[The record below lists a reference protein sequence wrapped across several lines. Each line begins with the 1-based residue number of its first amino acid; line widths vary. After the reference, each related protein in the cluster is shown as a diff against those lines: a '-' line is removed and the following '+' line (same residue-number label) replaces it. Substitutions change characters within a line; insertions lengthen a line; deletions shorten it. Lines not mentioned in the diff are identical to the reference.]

1 MANVTITQLPTAGTL
16 AGTESVPIVQNGVT
30 VQTTTGAIA
39 GTAVQNQTFITVN
52 QEASLPNSQALAQG
66 NGIQVTPGAPQGN
79 ITVAL
84 ANSFAVS
91 GSITASN
98 INGIIGATTPAAGY
112 FTNIT
117 GSANAVISVT
127 DNTNAALRITQLGT
141 GNALLVEDEANP
153 DSSPFV
159 IDALGNVGI
168 GGLPNTA
175 TTSLTAW
182 TDTSVWTNLT
192 IGKSNNGDNSPNF
205 SLNKSRGTRNAPVI
219 VNSNDNSGSILFTG
233 YDGSTYVAMATIR
246 GYVDGTPGTNDM
258 PGRLV
263 FSTTAAGASSPTERV
278 RITSAGNVG
287 IGPGVALAN
296 SILTLQKSITGS
308 STSAGIYN
316 PSTIQSDVTGA
327 ANINWTNAS
336 TAASAFTLVTL
347 RHYIAAQNTI
357 GAGSTV
363 TNQYGFVADA
373 SLTGATNN
381 YGFVSSIPAA
391 ANRYNIYSSGTAD
404 NYFAGSVG
412 VGTTAPN
419 ASALL
424 DVQST
429 TKGVR
434 MPNMTTAQKN
444 AIASPAAG
452 LMVFDTTL
460 AKLCVY
466 TGAAWQTI
474 TSV

>member
-39 GTAVQNQTFITVN
+39 GTVVQNQTFITVN
-52 QEASLPNSQALAQG
+52 QEVSLPNSRALTQG
-66 NGIQVTPGAPQGN
+66 NGISITAGAPQGN

-98 INGIIGATTPAAGY
+98 IDGIIGATTPAAGS

-117 GSANAVISVT
+117 GSANAVIEVT
-127 DNTNAALRITQLGT
+127 DNTNAALRVTQLGT
-141 GNALLVEDEANP
+141 GNALLVEDSANP
-153 DSSPFV
+153 DSTPFV
-159 IDALGNVGI
+159 VDSEGRVGVGGTPSAGQNIALSKAITG
-168 GGLPNTA
+168 A
-175 TTSLTAW
+175 TTSYGIL
-182 TDTSVWTNLT
+182 S
-192 IGKSNNGDNSPNF
+192 
-205 SLNKSRGTRNAPVI
+205 
-219 VNSNDNSGSILFTG
+219 SG
-233 YDGSTYVAMATIR
+233 V
-246 GYVDGTPGTNDM
+246 
-258 PGRLV
+258 
-263 FSTTAAGASSPTERV
+263 
-278 RITSAGNVG
+278 
-287 IGPGVALAN
+287 
-296 SILTLQKSITGS
+296 
-308 STSAGIYN
+308 
-316 PSTIQSDVTGA
+316 IQSDVTSNA
-327 ANINWTNAS
+327 YYFRTTANTV
-336 TAASAFTLVTL
+336 ASAFTLTAIS
-347 RHYIAAQNTI
+347 HYYATQATI

-363 TNQYGFVADA
+363 TNQYGFITQ
-373 SLTGATNN
+373 SSITGATNN
-381 YGFVSSIPAA
+381 FGFYSNIASGT
-391 ANRYNIYSSGTAD
+391 NRYNFYANGTAT

-412 VGTTAPN
+412 VGTAAPD

-434 MPNMTTAQKN
+434 MPNMTTTQKN

-474 TSV
+474 TSI